1 MILTRAAIW
10 RPAISVPAA
19 LGAGAAALVV
29 ASSWVSPLLMPVVA
43 GLILLVVVTLRHP
56 WLGLA
61 LLVASVPVQQIG
73 AVAGVTATRVALIV
87 ALAVWAA
94 SLLAGRNPVRG
105 TRLTIL

>member
-19 LGAGAAALVV
+19 LRAGAAAPGRRQLV
-29 ASSWVSPLLMPVVA
+29 VSPLLMPVVA

-73 AVAGVTATRVALIV
+73 AVAG
-87 ALAVWAA
+87 
-94 SLLAGRNPVRG
+94 
-105 TRLTIL
+105 